1 MHDEIYVDGVLGAVF
16 KRGMLRIDLFTLAPE
31 TRTGAPA
38 EPAEEETK
46 QFLQRLVMTPQGFAE
61 AYGVFT
67 QIMLRLSQSGVVP
80 VGVAPQEAATQQTP
94 DPSQAEEPLSPNF

>member
-31 TRTGAPA
+31 SRTGTPG
-38 EPAEEETK
+38 EEETR

-67 QIMLRLSQSGVVP
+67 QIMLRLSQSGVLP
-80 VGVAPQEAATQQTP
+80 AGTAPKEAATQETP
-94 DPSQAEEPLSPNF
+94 GPSQKQEPLSPNF

>member
-31 TRTGAPA
+31 TRMGL
-38 EPAEEETK
+38 PAEEETK

-67 QIMLRLSQSGVVP
+67 QIMLKLSQSGVVP
-80 VGVAPQEAATQQTP
+80 ASAAPQGESGPEQK
-94 DPSQAEEPLSPNF
+94 SEPLSPNF

>member
-1 MHDEIYVDGVLGAVF
+1 MHDELYVDGVLGAVF

-38 EPAEEETK
+38 EEETK

-61 AYGVFT
+61 TYGVFT

-80 VGVAPQEAATQQTP
+80 AGAAPQQAATQQTSG
-94 DPSQAEEPLSPNF
+94 PSQAEEPLSPNF

>member
-31 TRTGAPA
+31 TRTGSPA
-38 EPAEEETK
+38 EPSEKETK

-67 QIMLRLSQSGVVP
+67 QIMLRLSQSGVLP
-80 VGVAPQEAATQQTP
+80 AGAAPQEASAQETSG
-94 DPSQAEEPLSPNF
+94 PSQKEEPLSPNF

>member
-16 KRGMLRIDLFTLAPE
+16 KRGMLRIDLFTLAPK

-38 EPAEEETK
+38 DEETK

-67 QIMLRLSQSGVVP
+67 QIMHRLNQSGVASVDTTP
-80 VGVAPQEAATQQTP
+80 PEAATQETSG
-94 DPSQAEEPLSPNF
+94 PSQKQGPLSPNF

>member
-38 EPAEEETK
+38 DEETK

-67 QIMLRLSQSGVVP
+67 QIMQRLSQSGVVP
-80 VGVAPQEAATQQTP
+80 AGAAQQEASAQEMP
-94 DPSQAEEPLSPNF
+94 DPSQKEDPLSPNF

>member
-1 MHDEIYVDGVLGAVF
+1 MHDELYVDGVLGAVF

-31 TRTGAPA
+31 TRTGS
-38 EPAEEETK
+38 PAEEETK

-67 QIMLRLSQSGVVP
+67 QIMLRLSQSGVVST
-80 VGVAPQEAATQQTP
+80 GAAPQEAATQETSGPAQT
-94 DPSQAEEPLSPNF
+94 QEPLSPNF

>member
-31 TRTGAPA
+31 TRTGS
-38 EPAEEETK
+38 PAEEETK

-67 QIMLRLSQSGVVP
+67 QIMLRLSQSGVVSA
-80 VGVAPQEAATQQTP
+80 GAAPQEAAEQETP
-94 DPSQAEEPLSPNF
+94 GPAQKQEPLSPNF

>member
-31 TRTGAPA
+31 TRTGAPT
-38 EPAEEETK
+38 EEETK

-61 AYGVFT
+61 AYAVFT
-67 QIMLRLSQSGVVP
+67 QIMRRLSQSGVVSA
-80 VGVAPQEAATQQTP
+80 GVAPQETATQEP
-94 DPSQAEEPLSPNF
+94 SAPSQKEEPLSPNF